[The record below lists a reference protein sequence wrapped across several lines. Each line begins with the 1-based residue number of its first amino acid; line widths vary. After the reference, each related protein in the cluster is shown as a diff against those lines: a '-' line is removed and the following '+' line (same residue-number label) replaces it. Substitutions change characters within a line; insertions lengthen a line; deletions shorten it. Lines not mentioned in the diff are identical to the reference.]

1 MQSSLEISYTD
12 ITEVYLEEIR
22 LGKRV
27 SVQALAK
34 RFPQYASRILTELP
48 LMDALEQNFG
58 QNRQAVP
65 VIPNYQLIQEI
76 GRGTSGIVYKAKHD
90 SGKIVAIKLVH
101 FDHEFSNLARL
112 DREIESL
119 KRLNHPNIVT
129 IHSYGTSND
138 FVYIVTNLVEGIP
151 LAELLTPKSSVQA
164 RYWVNELNRDWNL
177 LATWGLEIASALEFI
192 HQNKVVHRD
201 IKPSN
206 LLIDKCGKCWIVD
219 FGLAKVSEAGMSV
232 TQSRQ
237 IAGTPRFMAPEQ
249 LRGVVDVRCDIFSL
263 GRTLLELADVSRDT
277 DSNSMDSTVAAEMN
291 SAIPTELAK
300 IIEKASEPSSERRYQ
315 SASEMVAVLTRYLDG
330 KTPCDR
336 RRFGK
341 RMTEQEFKATL
352 RRRVRYTIA
361 GGIVCFLATL
371 SFLAV
376 PKLLPKRD
384 YNSASVINPGEQNK
398 SLKMLATAIESED
411 SGFVDVI
418 GEALKHSVVHQGDD
432 QAVTDDVTSKIDR
445 IVEKVKTEG
454 LKPGELDSLMKNY
467 RHSPLMNA
475 NKIRALHHP
484 LHKSSMRPEEK
495 LRGHTTLELLS
506 KAIVNKRV
514 HPDKADR
521 MLASLFNGNVPTLE
535 QIVSM
540 KIPDQVLE
548 SWLKLV
554 ESSFSSELKAAVEEN
569 SNSNQELRNIID
581 GFLLQGMQ

>member
-65 VIPNYQLIQEI
+65 VIPNYQIIQEI

-90 SGKIVAIKLVH
+90 SGKLVAIKLVH
-101 FDHEFSNLARL
+101 FDHELSNLARL

-151 LAELLTPKSSVQA
+151 LAELLTPSSSVQA
-164 RYWVNELNRDWNL
+164 RYWVNELGRDWNL

-206 LLIDKCGKCWIVD
+206 LLIDKSGKCWIID

-249 LRGVVDVRCDIFSL
+249 LRGVVDVRCDIYSL
-263 GRTLLELADVSRDT
+263 GRTLLELADICRDT
-277 DSNSMDSTVAAEMN
+277 DGMESTSVVEKN
-291 SAIPTELAK
+291 SAIPVELAK
-300 IIEKASEPSSERRYQ
+300 IIEKASEPSSERRFQ

-341 RMTEQEFKATL
+341 RMTEQEFKATM

-361 GGIVCFLATL
+361 GGILFSLATL
-371 SFLAV
+371 SFLVV

-384 YNSASVINPGEQNK
+384 YNPASVINPGEPNN
-398 SLKMLATAIESED
+398 SLKKLATAIESED

-418 GEALKHSVVHQGDD
+418 GEALKHSVVHQVADN
-432 QAVTDDVTSKIDR
+432 AVTEEVTSKIDQ
-445 IVEKVKTEG
+445 IVEKVKSEG

-484 LHKSSMRPEEK
+484 LHKSTMRPEEK
-495 LRGHTTLELLS
+495 SRGHTTLELLS

-514 HPDKADR
+514 HQDKADR

-540 KIPDQVLE
+540 KIPDEVLE

-554 ESSFSSELKAAVEEN
+554 ESSFSSELKAAVEED

-581 GFLLQGMQ
+581 SFLLQGKQ